1 MLTIAEAAKLV
12 GVSPGTLR
20 LWESQGLIAPAR
32 DGAGRRVF
40 DDAEVERVRKVAWW
54 RRVRG
59 LNAPAIR
66 RVLEDDDY
74 SSIPGRRMDSAKDSA
89 AQDSVPPIRTMRRR
103 AGLTLR
109 EVGER
114 SGLSVSFLSA
124 IERGVARASPTA
136 LARIRA
142 ALQDSAVVDQ
152 QPPHSHCVHQIG
164 TGKRIDVAPGIAYEW
179 LSGANGVMEPQVVC
193 VQPGARSEGTYQ
205 HDGEEFLMVLHGTFE
220 LGLGDE
226 LQTLGE
232 RDSIHF
238 ESSVPHHWRNP
249 GDIELEVLWVT
260 TERAVWRGRGTRMG
274 PTRGSHR

>member
-1 MLTIAEAAKLV
+1 MLTIAEAATLV

-40 DDAEVERVRKVAWW
+40 DDAEVDRLRKVAWW
-54 RRVRG
+54 RKVRG

-74 SSIPGRRMDSAKDSA
+74 ASIPGRRVSA
-89 AQDSVPPIRTMRRR
+89 AEREADEPALPIRVLRTR

-109 EVGER
+109 EMSGR

-124 IERGVARASPTA
+124 IERGVGQASPTA

-142 ALQDSAVVDQ
+142 ALQDDAAVDQ
-152 QPPHSHCVHQIG
+152 QPLHCIHAIG
-164 TGKRIDVAPGIAYEW
+164 TGKRVDVAPGIAYEW
-179 LSGANGVMEPQVVC
+179 LSGAAGVMEPQVVS
-193 VQPGARSEGTYQ
+193 VQPGVRSEGTYQ
-205 HDGEEFLMVLHGTFE
+205 HDGEEFLVVLRGTFE
-220 LGLGDE
+220 LGLGDD
-226 LQTLGE
+226 LLTLGE

-238 ESSVPHHWRNP
+238 ESSLPHHWRNP
-249 GDIELEVLWVT
+249 GDQELEVLWVT
-260 TERAVWRGRGTRMG
+260 TERAAWRDRGTRRGAKRGRGR
-274 PTRGSHR
+274 